1 MVTFPFGSIL
11 RFPSLEINDEPTKLL
26 ARAKVTK
33 IGKSI
38 GFLSSE
44 LFQND
49 KLIASATCTA
59 KMADINKKYLKQMK
73 DTVRK

>member
-1 MVTFPFGSIL
+1 MEL
-11 RFPSLEINDEPTKLL
+11 
-26 ARAKVTK
+26 KVTK

-44 LFQND
+44 LFQDD